1 MKEVIAML
9 PETMKR
15 KEYMNMLK
23 NYPDVLKIKDMC
35 EVLGGIS
42 TKTGYKLL
50 RENKIESIKVGR
62 EYCITKISVVDFL
75 MRKNKITFLVMELL
89 LLILALFF
97 VWKIFNQNVPEKRVA
112 VVLPEAG
119 DNRWDALIKGMK
131 QSAKN
136 NHIHLIICNTDE
148 IENAEMEKEIIK
160 EQKHNNIDAF
170 IICPAPGS
178 DTKDMLKK
186 QCAKTPYTLIM
197 EDVYSKEGG
206 NSGNPVIGP
215 DYYKMGSELGKQ
227 LGEKRQKIGVVTNWK
242 ESKSDQD
249 AIRGLKDSLKDSKS
263 EIDWYCYRKKD
274 QNIYEKVSKKDKVDA
289 IVVLDPHALEE
300 LGEQSDEDSYQGAD
314 IYGIGSSVKAVV
326 LLDNGNIQGLVVP
339 DAYEI
344 GYKSVGEM
352 AQKLEHRF
360 YRLKGHKT
368 EIKVFDRD
376 EFSLNDNLERF
387 LYSYE

>member
-1 MKEVIAML
+1 MK
-9 PETMKR
+9 
-15 KEYMNMLK
+15 
-23 NYPDVLKIKDMC
+23 
-35 EVLGGIS
+35 
-42 TKTGYKLL
+42 
-50 RENKIESIKVGR
+50 
-62 EYCITKISVVDFL
+62 
-75 MRKNKITFLVMELL
+75 KNKITFLILECIF
-89 LLILALFF
+89 LILTLFF
-97 VWKIFNQNVPEKRVA
+97 AWKIFDRDVPEKRVA
-112 VVLPEAG
+112 VILPESG
-119 DNRWDALIKGMK
+119 DNRWNSLIKGMK
-131 QSAKN
+131 QSAK
-136 NHIHLIICNTDE
+136 I
-148 IENAEMEKEIIK
+148 
-160 EQKHNNIDAF
+160 
-170 IICPAPGS
+170 
-178 DTKDMLKK
+178 TKDMLKK

-215 DYYKMGSELGKQ
+215 DYYKIGSELGKH
-227 LGEKRQKIGVVTNWK
+227 LGKKRQKIGVVANWK

-249 AIRGLKDSLKDSKS
+249 AIRGLKDSLKDTKS

-352 AQKLEHRF
+352 AQRLEHRF
-360 YRLKGHKT
+360 YKLKGHKT

>member
-1 MKEVIAML
+1 M
-9 PETMKR
+9 
-15 KEYMNMLK
+15 
-23 NYPDVLKIKDMC
+23 
-35 EVLGGIS
+35 GICALS
-42 TKTGYKLL
+42 FPFLSQFLANHSMSFVCYL
-50 RENKIESIKVGR
+50 R
-62 EYCITKISVVDFL
+62 ISF
-75 MRKNKITFLVMELL
+75 
-89 LLILALFF
+89 
-97 VWKIFNQNVPEKRVA
+97 
-112 VVLPEAG
+112 EA
-119 DNRWDALIKGMK
+119 
-131 QSAKN
+131 
-136 NHIHLIICNTDE
+136 
-148 IENAEMEKEIIK
+148 
-160 EQKHNNIDAF
+160 
-170 IICPAPGS
+170 P
-178 DTKDMLKK
+178 
-186 QCAKTPYTLIM
+186 
-197 EDVYSKEGG
+197 
-206 NSGNPVIGP
+206 
-215 DYYKMGSELGKQ
+215 
-227 LGEKRQKIGVVTNWK
+227 QKIPSSPFMDGFCRPIGHT
-242 ESKSDQD
+242 
-249 AIRGLKDSLKDSKS
+249 KS

-352 AQKLEHRF
+352 AQRLEHRF

>member
-1 MKEVIAML
+1 MK
-9 PETMKR
+9 K
-15 KEYMNMLK
+15 
-23 NYPDVLKIKDMC
+23 
-35 EVLGGIS
+35 
-42 TKTGYKLL
+42 TKT
-50 RENKIESIKVGR
+50 
-62 EYCITKISVVDFL
+62 
-75 MRKNKITFLVMELL
+75 TFLLAEICLGILL
-89 LLILALFF
+89 LFCVHLIFEDE
-97 VWKIFNQNVPEKRVA
+97 KPQKRVA
-112 VVLPEAG
+112 VIVEKSGDEKWNSFMNGLKQAAG
-119 DNRWDALIKGMK
+119 IAN
-131 QSAKN
+131 
-136 NHIHLIICNTDE
+136 IHLIICNTDE

-160 EQKHNNIDAF
+160 EQKRNNIDAF

-215 DYYKMGSELGKQ
+215 DYYKIGSELGKQ
-227 LGEKRQKIGVVTNWK
+227 LGKKRQKIGVVANWK

-249 AIRGLKDSLKDSKS
+249 AIRGLKDSLKDTKS
-263 EIDWYCYRKKD
+263 EIDWYCYQKKD

>member
-1 MKEVIAML
+1 MK
-9 PETMKR
+9 K
-15 KEYMNMLK
+15 
-23 NYPDVLKIKDMC
+23 
-35 EVLGGIS
+35 
-42 TKTGYKLL
+42 TKT
-50 RENKIESIKVGR
+50 
-62 EYCITKISVVDFL
+62 
-75 MRKNKITFLVMELL
+75 TFLLAEICLGILL
-89 LLILALFF
+89 LFCVHLIFEDE
-97 VWKIFNQNVPEKRVA
+97 KPQKRVA
-112 VVLPEAG
+112 VIVEKSGDEKWNSFMNGLKQAAG
-119 DNRWDALIKGMK
+119 IAN
-131 QSAKN
+131 
-136 NHIHLIICNTDE
+136 IHLIICNTDE

-215 DYYKMGSELGKQ
+215 DYYKIGSELGKQ
-227 LGEKRQKIGVVTNWK
+227 LGKKRQKIGVVANWK

-249 AIRGLKDSLKDSKS
+249 AIRGLRDSLKDTKS

-314 IYGIGSSVKAVV
+314 IYGIGRSVKAVV

-352 AQKLEHRF
+352 AQRLEHRF
-360 YRLKGHKT
+360 YRLKGYKT